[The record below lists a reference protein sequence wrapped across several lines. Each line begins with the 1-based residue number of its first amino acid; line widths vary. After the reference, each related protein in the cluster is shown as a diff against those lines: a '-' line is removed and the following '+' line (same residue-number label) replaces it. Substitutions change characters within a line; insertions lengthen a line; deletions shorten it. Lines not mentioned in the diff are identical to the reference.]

1 MDREDG
7 EKPQVVRRSRT
18 VKNIMYVFFFHA
30 KGLVAQMPVPHRVSV
45 TGQFM
50 PQTFYQMA

>member
-1 MDREDG
+1 MDRKDG
-7 EKPQVVRRSRT
+7 KKPQVVRRSRT

-30 KGLVAQMPVPHRVSV
+30 KGLVAQMPVPQRVSV

-50 PQTFYQMA
+50 PQKLCQMA